1 MSQSFIASGVKT
13 GRREMGRVYA
23 ELVQIRLERGSSEA
37 SAMLLVFFFVVVVVF
52 FLSASLF
59 CAVDLNSLD
68 LRYV

>member
-37 SAMLLVFFFVVVVVF
+37 SAMLLVFLLLLFFFVGVP
-52 FLSASLF
+52 FLRSGLKF
-59 CAVDLNSLD
+59 P
-68 LRYV
+68 RP

>member
-37 SAMLLVFFFVVVVVF
+37 SAMLLVLLLLLLLLFFFVGVP
-52 FLSASLF
+52 FLRSGLKF
-59 CAVDLNSLD
+59 P
-68 LRYV
+68 RP